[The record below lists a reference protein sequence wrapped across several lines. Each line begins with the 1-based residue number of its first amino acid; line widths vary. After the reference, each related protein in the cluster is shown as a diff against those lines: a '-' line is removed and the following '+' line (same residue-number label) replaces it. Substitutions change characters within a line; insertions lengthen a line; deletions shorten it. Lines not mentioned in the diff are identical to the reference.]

1 MRVFL
6 KRTLS
11 LLILLTIILVL
22 LVACTNISS
31 QASQEGGNTDTTDMG
46 GAEPTNVPTATAE
59 PTPVPTL
66 ADDIRVAGVDVSNL
80 TATETHER
88 LEEELSPFLRPL
100 EVRFGE
106 VEATIRPTEI
116 DLEIPIEDLI
126 EAALDEGE
134 GARVAIEI
142 SYDESA
148 VQSILNTMADELGN
162 MSTPVILTDTDTI
175 SRSFALTGGGELD
188 IEAAME
194 QIDERLHAPGSSRRV
209 TLSLAPSAQAT
220 AQMTAE
226 QLQQQIEAMAEEW
239 DGVVGI
245 YVYDLENGEEI
256 VNLNA
261 DTVFSAASVMKVPM
275 LLQSYINLE
284 EFTDEEETWIEEM
297 IVESDNLSANDIVAA
312 SVGGEGTD
320 DALTGVIE
328 MSDMLRDL
336 GLEHTYQNMPYEA
349 AEYLIGVRGV
359 TIQQGPP
366 REGPIPFTAADPVL
380 RTTPAEISQ
389 VFIWID
395 ECNRNEGLLLE
406 TFDTLSPERCQ
417 EMLDWLAQNGDDT
430 RMVAGLPDNVRVE
443 HKSGWISDM
452 QADVGIVRSTGGD
465 FVVAIYLYSDIDT
478 TVTFL
483 QDEFVAPVIAHFA
496 ELVYSYYN
504 PVYVDEAELEDSQQT
519 TPLS

>member
-1 MRVFL
+1 MRPFR
-6 KRTLS
+6 KPTLS
-11 LLILLTIILVL
+11 LLIPLTLILA
-22 LVACTNISS
+22 ACSSIVS
-31 QASQEGGNTDTTDMG
+31 QASREGPNPEATNVAR
-46 GAEPTNVPTATAE
+46 AEPTTIPTATAE

-66 ADDIRVAGVDVSNL
+66 ADNIRIAGVDVSNL
-80 TATETHER
+80 TAIDAREQ

-106 VEATIRPTEI
+106 LETMIRPTEI
-116 DLEIPIEDLI
+116 DLEIPIDMLI

-134 GARVAIEI
+134 GARITVEI
-142 SYDESA
+142 DYDESV
-148 VQSILNTMADELGN
+148 VQSILTTMAEELGN
-162 MSTPVILTDTDTI
+162 ISTPVILTDTDTI

-188 IEAAME
+188 VETAME
-194 QIDERLHAPGSSRRV
+194 QIDERLHASGSSRRV
-209 TLSLAPSAQAT
+209 TLSLAPSAQAA
-220 AQMTAE
+220 AQMTTE

-239 DGVVGI
+239 NGVVGI
-245 YVYDLENGEEI
+245 YVYDLESSEEV

-275 LLQSYINLE
+275 LLQSYVNLE
-284 EFTDEEETWIEEM
+284 SFTNEQEAWIEEM

-320 DALTGVIE
+320 DALTGVLE

-349 AEYLIGVRGV
+349 AEYLIGVRGL

-366 REGPIPFTAADPVL
+366 VEGPAPFTAADPVL
-380 RTTPAEISQ
+380 RTTPTEISQ
-389 VFIWID
+389 VFIWVD
-395 ECNRNEGLLLE
+395 ECSRNEGLLLE

-417 EMLDWLAQNGDDT
+417 EMLDWLAKNGDDT
-430 RMVAGLPDNVRVE
+430 RMMAGLPKDVRVE

-452 QADVGIVRSTGGD
+452 QADVGIVRSTGGN

-483 QDEFVAPVIAHFA
+483 PDEFVAPVIAHFA

-504 PVYVDEAELEDSQQT
+504 PVYVDETELEDNQQT
-519 TPLS
+519 TPL